1 MTPTRKRLRLRK
13 KEVGISNNS
22 MCPMHPNRFPS
33 AYRVQRG
40 GDFQR
45 AFRRRCSAADER
57 IIVYGIANGLPHA
70 RLGLSV
76 SRKVGGAVV
85 RNRWK
90 RLLREAFRLSRQQLP
105 AGVDLIVIPRPG
117 VEPSL
122 PRLMESLLRLAAR
135 VARKLSPGA
144 KNAPP
149 PL

>member
-1 MTPTRKRLRLRK
+1 M
-13 KEVGISNNS
+13 VVN
-22 MCPMHPNRFPS
+22 PNQFPS
-33 AYRVQRG
+33 AYRVQRA

-70 RLGLSV
+70 RLGSSV

-105 AGVDLIVIPRPG
+105 AGIDLIVSPRPG

-122 PRLMESLLRLAAR
+122 PRLMDSLPRLATR
-135 VARKLSPGA
+135 VAKKLA
-144 KNAPP
+144 
-149 PL
+149 